1 MSSTVLAGHI
11 LLASVN
17 AIKTIYRNLKPFKI
31 GVYGPSMTGKT
42 TLDQYL
48 TVPGD
53 IEPIPLNFRTTHP
66 IVNGKPQLPKPHRK
80 QIKWKKERVP
90 VSSADIAGQHQFKN
104 LWNEDIFG
112 RIVNIVF
119 FMVDERI
126 LSNPQFALEATASL
140 KYIVDN
146 ITKKDVSSQISRK
159 AKKNLKKGYK
169 PDLFC
174 FLINKMDIWWT
185 PQAAYLWE
193 RGLQREHPIVAPFRN
208 ELRRL
213 RRAGI
218 RAEVE
223 AISAQHGVNVE
234 KVMVKMIETL

>member
-17 AIKTIYRNLKPFKI
+17 AIKAVYRNLKPFKI

-53 IEPIPLNFRTTHP
+53 IEPIPLNFRTTHAT
-66 IVNGKPQLPKPHRK
+66 INGVPQLPKAHRK
-80 QIKWKKERVP
+80 QIKWKKERIP
-90 VSSADIAGQHQFKN
+90 VSSADIAGQSQFKN
-104 LWNEDIFG
+104 LWIEDMYS
-112 RIVNIVF
+112 RKVNIVF
-119 FMVDERI
+119 FMVDERV
-126 LSNPQFALEATASL
+126 LTSPQFALEAVASL

-146 ITKKDVSSQISRK
+146 IIKKDVTKTLSRK
-159 AKKNLKKGYK
+159 AKKHLKKGFN

-174 FLINKMDIWWT
+174 FLINKMDVWWT
-185 PQAAYLWE
+185 PQAAFLWE
-193 RGLQREHPIVAPFRN
+193 RGLQREHPIVAPFRH

-213 RRAGI
+213 RTAGI

-234 KVMVKMIETL
+234 KVMIKMIETI

>member
-17 AIKTIYRNLKPFKI
+17 AIKTVYRNLKPFKI

-66 IVNGKPQLPKPHRK
+66 LVNGKPQLPSAHRK
-80 QIKWKKERVP
+80 QIKWKKERIP
-90 VSSADIAGQHQFKN
+90 VASADIAGQHQFKN
-104 LWNEDIFG
+104 LWVEDIFS
-112 RIVNIVF
+112 RKVNIIF
-119 FMVDERI
+119 FMVDERV
-126 LSNPQFALEATASL
+126 LTNPQFKLEAVASL

-146 ITKKDVSSQISRK
+146 LTKKDVTTEMSRK
-159 AKKNLKKGYK
+159 AKKHLKKGYQ
-169 PDLFC
+169 PALFC
-174 FLINKMDIWWT
+174 FLINKMDVWWT
-185 PQAAYLWE
+185 PQAQYLWE
-193 RGLQREHPIVAPFRN
+193 RGLQREHPIVSPFRH

-213 RRAGI
+213 RTAGI

-234 KVMVKMIETL
+234 KVMVKMIETI

>member
-104 LWNEDIFG
+104 LWIEDIFG
-112 RIVNIVF
+112 RKVNIVF

>member
-53 IEPIPLNFRTTHP
+53 IEPIPLHFRTTHP
-66 IVNGKPQLPKPHRK
+66 IVNGKPQMPRPHRK
-80 QIKWKKERVP
+80 QIKWKRQRVP

-104 LWNEDIFG
+104 LWIEDIFG
-112 RIVNIVF
+112 RKVNIVF

-126 LSNPQFALEATASL
+126 LSNSQFAMEAVASL

-146 ITKKDVSSQISRK
+146 ITKKDVSSEISRT

-174 FLINKMDIWWT
+174 FLINKMDVWWT

-193 RGLQREHPIVAPFRN
+193 RGLQREHPIVAPFRS

-234 KVMVKMIETL
+234 KVMIKMIETL